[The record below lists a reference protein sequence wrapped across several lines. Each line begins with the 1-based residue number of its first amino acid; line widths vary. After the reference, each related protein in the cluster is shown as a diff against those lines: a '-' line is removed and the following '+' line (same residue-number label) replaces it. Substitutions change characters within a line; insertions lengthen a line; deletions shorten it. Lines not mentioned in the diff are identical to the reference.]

1 MELGMKVT
9 KIHRVLSFKQKA
21 WLAPY
26 IKANTEMRTKA
37 SNDFEKDFFKLMNN
51 AFFGKT
57 MENVR
62 TRRNIDIVSDQ
73 QHLNRLI
80 AKPTYKS
87 HTEISQDVCAVER
100 IKATVFMN
108 KPIYLGLCVLDL
120 SKVLMYDFYHNKLK
134 QIFPDI
140 KLLFTDTDSLC
151 VSIEGCDNIYSR
163 IREST
168 ITDKNGETC
177 TAIDEFDISA
187 YSAEHPLFYGMTKEE
202 TKSQRLKHKKVP
214 GKMKDELDGNTL
226 LEFVGL
232 RAKSYAFLQLVE
244 YGNDDKNWDE
254 GEILEVKKLKGIQK
268 SVVKKNINF
277 DNFYQC
283 LFEKRVH
290 YADTTSIRSFNHQMK
305 TLSSRKL
312 ALVPFDDKRYLL
324 KDGITSLPFSH
335 KLCGQYQYE

>member
-1 MELGMKVT
+1 MKVT

-26 IKANTEMRTKA
+26 IKANTEMRIKA

-62 TRRNIDIVSDQ
+62 TRRHVDIVSDP
-73 QHLNRLI
+73 QHLNRLT

-87 HTEISQDVCAVER
+87 HMDISEDVTAVER

-120 SKVLMYDFYHNKLK
+120 SKVLMYDFYYNKLK
-134 QIFPDI
+134 QLFPEV

-151 VSIEGCDNIYSR
+151 LSIEGCDDIYKH
-163 IREST
+163 IQEST
-168 ITDKNGETC
+168 ITGTNGETIA
-177 TAIDEFDISA
+177 AIDDFDISA
-187 YSAEHPLFYGMTKEE
+187 YSAEHPLFNGMNLEE
-202 TKSQRLKHKKVP
+202 TKALKLKNKKVP

-232 RAKSYAFLQLVE
+232 RAKSYAFLQLIE
-244 YGNDDKNWDE
+244 YSNDDKNWDE

-268 SVVKKNINF
+268 SVVKKNIDF

-324 KDGITSLPFSH
+324 NDGITSLPFFH
-335 KLCGQYQYE
+335 KLCGKEQYK